1 MKISGGCFVCAAA
14 VLVAMS
20 LAEPRSVGAIGG
32 CIPGSYLA
40 AEGSGTQSLLTF
52 SSDGTF
58 QVTSSAERAFG
69 FSHIQGTWERL
80 GAHDVRAVG
89 LDFGLPS
96 ELTGTG
102 APPEWITR
110 IDLSLKFA
118 QDCRQFAGDFEI
130 RFNDATEDP
139 LETPTSAP
147 DGVDTMNARRIQ
159 VPGR

>member
-1 MKISGGCFVCAAA
+1 MNIPRLCIVC
-14 VLVAMS
+14 VGSLLVVAS
-20 LAEPRSVGAIGG
+20 LAASRSVGAVGG

-58 QVTSSAERAFG
+58 QVTSSAQRAFG
-69 FSHIQGTWERL
+69 FSHIQGTWERR

-130 RFNDATEDP
+130 RLHDATEAP
-139 LETPTSAP
+139 LAAPTMAP
-147 DGVDTMNARRIQ
+147 DGVDTMTARRIQ
-159 VPGR
+159 VPER